1 MGSRVQG
8 PLRSP
13 SLDLTAPFSL
23 RHLVDMPPTASP
35 SPAPELNQDDLKR
48 IAAHHAVDLVQSGM
62 IVGLGTGSTAAHALD
77 RIGDLIRRG
86 VLRDIVGIP
95 TSKKTEVHARAVGIP
110 LSDLD
115 THPVVDLSIDGADE
129 VDRHLNLVKGRGGS
143 LLREK
148 MIEGASK
155 RFVVIV
161 DESKMVNLL
170 GGSGLAVPVEIIPFC
185 WKFTMGKL
193 RRLFDGV
200 PGFDL
205 RLRTTSGAESTPSV
219 TDNLNY
225 VIDLFFENGISG
237 DLDEISDAI
246 LKLWVVWG
254 VVEHGM
260 FLGMT
265 TSVIVAGKDGSVTV
279 INRVGDR
286 SMVTG

>member
-1 MGSRVQG
+1 MRG
-8 PLRSP
+8 PIFSA
-13 SLDLTAPFSL
+13 SLDIAAPFHL
-23 RHLVDMPPTASP
+23 RRPVGMPPTVSAA
-35 SPAPELNQDDLKR
+35 PAPELSQDELKR
-48 IAAHHAVDLVQSGM
+48 VAAHHAVDLVESGM
-62 IVGLGTGSTAAHALD
+62 VVGLGTGSTAAHFLD
-77 RIGDLIRRG
+77 RLGDLIRRG
-86 VLRDIVGIP
+86 ILRDIVGIP

-115 THPVVDLSIDGADE
+115 SHPVVDLSIDGADE

-161 DESKMVNLL
+161 DESKLVNLL

-205 RLRTTSGAESTPSV
+205 RLRTTSGDEMTPSV

-225 VIDLFFENGISG
+225 VIDLFFENGITC
-237 DLDEISDAI
+237 DLHEISDAI
-246 LKLWVVWG
+246 LKTVG

-265 TSVIVAGKDGSVTV
+265 TSVIIAGKDGSVTV
-279 INRVGDR
+279 IDRMGDR
-286 SMVTG
+286 TVLTG

>member
-1 MGSRVQG
+1 MGSKMRG
-8 PLRSP
+8 PIIRSP
-13 SLDLTAPFSL
+13 SLDLVVPSPHC
-23 RHLVDMPPTASP
+23 RLVEMPLTASAA
-35 SPAPELNQDDLKR
+35 PAPELSQDELKR
-48 IAAHHAVDLVQSGM
+48 IAAYRAVDLVESGM
-62 IVGLGTGSTAAHALD
+62 VIGLGTGSTAAHALD
-77 RIGDLIRRG
+77 RLGDLIRRG
-86 VLRDIVGIP
+86 ILRDIVGIP

-115 THPVVDLSIDGADE
+115 SHPVVDLSIDGADE

-161 DESKMVNLL
+161 DETKMVNLL
-170 GGSGLAVPVEIIPFC
+170 GGSGLAVPVEVIPFC
-185 WKFTMGKL
+185 CGFTMGKL

-205 RLRTTSGAESTPSV
+205 RLRITSGDEMTPSV

-225 VIDLFFENGISG
+225 VIDLFFEKGITG
-237 DLDEISDAI
+237 NLDEISDAI
-246 LKLWVVWG
+246 LKIVG

-265 TSVIVAGKDGSVTV
+265 TSVIVARKDGSVTV
-279 INRVGDR
+279 INRMGDR
-286 SMVTG
+286 STVTG

>member
-1 MGSRVQG
+1 MKG

-13 SLDLTAPFSL
+13 SLDLAVPFPL
-23 RHLVDMPPTASP
+23 RRLVEMPPPP
-35 SPAPELNQDDLKR
+35 SAAPAPELTQDELKR
-48 IAAHHAVDLVQSGM
+48 IAAHHAVDLVESGM
-62 IVGLGTGSTAAHALD
+62 VIGLGTGSTAVHALD
-77 RIGDLIRRG
+77 RLGDLIRRG
-86 VLRDIVGIP
+86 ILRDIVGIP

-161 DESKMVNLL
+161 DESKMVSLL
-170 GGSGLAVPVEIIPFC
+170 GGSGLAVPVEVIPFC

-200 PGFDL
+200 LGFDL
-205 RLRTTSGAESTPSV
+205 RLRTTSGDEMTPSM

-225 VIDLFFENGISG
+225 VIDLFFEKGISG

-246 LKLWVVWG
+246 LKIVG

-260 FLGMT
+260 FLGMAS
-265 TSVIVAGKDGSVTV
+265 SVIIAGKDGRITV
-279 INRVGDR
+279 MNR
-286 SMVTG
+286 TG